1 MNYREIDKSGHIDV
15 YTIDKLP
22 TNAEPGAF
30 STNQSQQAIML
41 MDIDELRRTLLFQS
55 SDE

>member
-1 MNYREIDKSGHIDV
+1 MNYREIDKSGNIDV
-15 YTIDKLP
+15 VTIDKLP

-30 STNQSQQAIML
+30 STNRSQQAIML